1 MRAQCTQATAD
12 RVASRYDSEVER
24 EIAYKYEADGF
35 EIELDAA
42 VDAAV
47 KKEAHGRKVE
57 AQCVHHAHHTPLCS
71 AATMTCSEA
80 FGVRTRSSAGG
91 VGA

>member
-1 MRAQCTQATAD
+1 MHTSGGRPI
-12 RVASRYDSEVER
+12 ASRYDSEVER

-57 AQCVHHAHHTPLCS
+57 AQCVRTARS
-71 AATMTCSEA
+71 VRRVTMTESEA
-80 FGVRTRSSAGG
+80 SAQHSSAGG
-91 VGA
+91 VGAL

>member
-1 MRAQCTQATAD
+1 
-12 RVASRYDSEVER
+12 VER

-57 AQCVHHAHHTPLCS
+57 AQCVRTAPHAPC
-71 AATMTCSEA
+71 
-80 FGVRTRSSAGG
+80 GV
-91 VGA
+91 